1 VVDGARGASRAL
13 NTDGAGEYVANAL
26 IPGTYTVRAVADG
39 FLTVERSGVVLEV
52 GQNIRVDL
60 VLQPGEQTQTVTVTE
75 EIPFINAADPQLGGT
90 VGNEAINQ
98 LPLNGRNF
106 QRLLQRHPGV
116 VTTPGSGTG
125 NGDLQMAGN
134 KVTTCSASKASPP
147 SPKRLTYRAS

>member
-1 VVDGARGASRAL
+1 VVDVARGASRAL

-39 FLTVERSGVVLEV
+39 FRTVERSGVVLEV

-106 QRLLQRHPGV
+106 QRLLQLHPGV

-125 NGDLQMAGN
+125 NGDLQMARN